1 MRGRERE
8 RENIISRI
16 LIRNTSD
23 EFENLNWFNRVK
35 RGCSIPLVK
44 RGEKRAS
51 VEQRARIFLG
61 MLKGE
66 EAQPRYSREENKTEG
81 VNETRGTAI
90 IPFVVVPG
98 LSCLD
103 ASSASLRVRTTRRIV
118 PRVLFVEFIG
128 FHADVVHI
136 YIYIQASDRV
146 PLTLFR
152 QV

>member
-1 MRGRERE
+1 MESEGERERE

-61 MLKGE
+61 MLKGKKKHS
-66 EAQPRYSREENKTEG
+66 P
-81 VNETRGTAI
+81 VTR
-90 IPFVVVPG
+90 
-98 LSCLD
+98 LE
-103 ASSASLRVRTTRRIV
+103 RRK
-118 PRVLFVEFIG
+118 
-128 FHADVVHI
+128 
-136 YIYIQASDRV
+136 
-146 PLTLFR
+146 
-152 QV
+152 

>member
-1 MRGRERE
+1 MESEGERERE

-66 EAQPRYSREENKTEG
+66 EAQPRYSTREKKIKRKVLTKHGEPLLSHSSWCQ
-81 VNETRGTAI
+81 VYLVSTR
-90 IPFVVVPG
+90 PP
-98 LSCLD
+98 
-103 ASSASLRVRTTRRIV
+103 LR
-118 PRVLFVEFIG
+118 
-128 FHADVVHI
+128 
-136 YIYIQASDRV
+136 
-146 PLTLFR
+146 
-152 QV
+152 